1 VVDINSKLRKGEKGS
16 EIDHSS
22 KVDKDF
28 GEENL
33 ANEIEDQ
40 SSKSIEKEP
49 PKKQVFFMVNIC
61 SHFCCRLKIIFSYGK
76 AMRSCFLIS
85 RVTLSS

>member
-1 VVDINSKLRKGEKGS
+1 VVDINSKLSNGEKGLK
-16 EIDHSS
+16 IDHSL

-28 GEENL
+28 GEEDL

-49 PKKQVFFMVNIC
+49 PILV
-61 SHFCCRLKIIFSYGK
+61 
-76 AMRSCFLIS
+76 S
-85 RVTLSS
+85 RVTLSSGLKYV

>member
-1 VVDINSKLRKGEKGS
+1 MASHKQSKVVDINSKLRKGEKGS

-33 ANEIEDQ
+33 ANEIED
-40 SSKSIEKEP
+40 
-49 PKKQVFFMVNIC
+49 
-61 SHFCCRLKIIFSYGK
+61 
-76 AMRSCFLIS
+76 
-85 RVTLSS
+85 